1 MRKWNKLLAAV
12 LAMVMVFGLA
22 ATAFAEGNEA
32 DAGTTTP
39 TSDSAPADDT
49 QKDDAAPADPDAAP
63 ADGEADPDA
72 APADGE
78 ADPDA
83 APADGEADPDA
94 APADP
99 EPAAVTFT
107 DVKEGDWFYEFV
119 MKMAASGIVNGYSD
133 GSFLP
138 NDSINWGA
146 ALKMVTVFVTGEEKA
161 PVEGGDWAS
170 GYVAYAKE
178 AGLVEG
184 DVDINAIITRVEVC
198 QVLAKALKLEASTE
212 KSTFPDTEDGY
223 VMALVALK
231 VIEGNPDGT
240 FDPDGALTRAA
251 VCKIL
256 ATVPEDAK
264 NPADDATEPTE
275 GEDDATEPTEGED
288 ADKADDADTA
298 DDADKADDAD
308 TADDADKADDAAKEP
323 AEGTD
328 TPKADDADADKAAE

>member
-1 MRKWNKLLAAV
+1 MRKWNKLLATV
-12 LAMVMVFGLA
+12 LAMVMVFGLT
-22 ATAFAEGNEA
+22 ATAFADSK
-32 DAGTTTP
+32 DAGTDTTTP

-49 QKDDAAPADPDAAP
+49 QKD
-63 ADGEADPDA
+63 
-72 APADGE
+72 
-78 ADPDA
+78 DA

-107 DVKEGDWFYEFV
+107 DVKEGDWFYEDV
-119 MKMAASGIVNGYSD
+119 MKMAAAGIVNGYSD
-133 GSFLP
+133 GRFMP
-138 NDSINWGA
+138 GDAITWGA

-184 DVDINAIITRVEVC
+184 DVDINAVITRVEVC

-212 KSTFPDTEDGY
+212 ESIFPDTEDGY

-231 VIEGNPDGT
+231 VIDGNPDGT

-256 ATVPEDAK
+256 ATVPEDVK

-275 GEDDATEPTEGED
+275 GEDDAEPTEGED
-288 ADKADDADTA
+288 AAEPTEGDDAGKA
-298 DDADKADDAD
+298 DDADKA
-308 TADDADKADDAAKEP
+308 
-323 AEGTD
+323 AE
-328 TPKADDADADKAAE
+328 

>member
-1 MRKWNKLLAAV
+1 MRKWNKLLATV
-12 LAMVMVFGLA
+12 LAMVMVFGLT
-22 ATAFAEGNEA
+22 ATAFADSK
-32 DAGTTTP
+32 DAGTDTTTP

-49 QKDDAAPADPDAAP
+49 QKDDAAPADGEADPDTAPADGEADPDAAP
-63 ADGEADPDA
+63 ADSEADPDA

-83 APADGEADPDA
+83 APADSEADPDA

-107 DVKEGDWFYEFV
+107 DVKEGDWFYEDV
-119 MKMAASGIVNGYSD
+119 MKMAAAGIVNGYSD
-133 GSFLP
+133 GRFMP
-138 NDSINWGA
+138 GDAITWGA

-178 AGLVEG
+178 ADLVEG
-184 DVDINAIITRVEVC
+184 DVDINAVITRVEVC

-212 KSTFPDTEDGY
+212 ESIFPDTEDGY

-231 VIEGNPDGT
+231 VIDGNPDGT

-256 ATVPEDAK
+256 ATVPEDVK

-275 GEDDATEPTEGED
+275 GEDDAEPTEGED
-288 ADKADDADTA
+288 AAEPTEGEDDAEPTEGEDAAEPTEGDDAGKA
-298 DDADKADDAD
+298 DDADKA
-308 TADDADKADDAAKEP
+308 
-323 AEGTD
+323 AE
-328 TPKADDADADKAAE
+328 